1 MNEAELLSWFEV
13 SARPFLQKHASDRL
27 ASIEGDCERLKR
39 LIAQPD
45 NVTVCFLGNSGVGKS
60 TLLNALAAG
69 DKQILPAGGIGP
81 LTAQAT
87 EVHFSEVPSFRVV
100 YHPRNH
106 LWQLAFGL
114 EGRLNQQVKAAKKL
128 DGTLTL
134 SKPEDTTSDFENE
147 LTDEERE
154 VVLQESA
161 IPDSSDPEAPVNDP
175 MDGNIKQAK
184 QIVCGNQFAE
194 NKSLEYLV
202 DALRSACDY
211 KTKWNQTF
219 DPADMVRIDKIRKII
234 KKAKS
239 DRSYERREADDP
251 AAFLEDMKDHAAGFL
266 SPLIERIAV
275 GWPSELLKSGVIL
288 VDLPGVGIAQDSYR
302 DVTKSY
308 VRDKARAVIVVIDR
322 AGPTQ
327 ATVDM
332 LRTSGFWSRLV
343 GAADDP
349 SSDPCSMLVAVTRV
363 DDITQTEWQGI
374 APQDGTPKPKK
385 REVFARLVEEFKPR
399 MRSQISEQL
408 GKLGVSTSDTVK
420 AANEQALK
428 GILDSLE
435 IHPVSAPELRKMLI
449 DDEDDRSFLND
460 PKQTGVPQLEQSLMR
475 LAQSERESRRL
486 RLEEVSSRLGSTLV
500 NELQMIGSA
509 WRQEDRAVEE
519 AERLE
524 RELAPILKEKRE
536 EYSRRASAFR
546 EFLNETVQAK
556 IEALVLEAREVAEQ
570 DVRDYLYRLQG
581 VHWATLRAA
590 VTRGG
595 CYYGSTAINLP
606 DDISGYFQ
614 GPMAAVWGQKLLR
627 DIRKRTTD
635 LASDI
640 EQMVNELCEWA
651 KMHGGAS
658 VDKKL
663 LEAQQDRIKALSAQ
677 MQAVGKEAVA
687 ELRDSVKS
695 ELTTVIRKPISSACK
710 KFVDEGDHIGSG
722 VKLRI
727 LELFRGLA
735 TQATNAAKAPAMKIL
750 QTNFEAVRI
759 EIQTEF
765 KKGGNPIQD
774 TADLVVERH
783 EAKVRRS
790 DAQKRGPI
798 LLDLDA
804 VFSNCPVVGQAADS
818 PASA

>member
-1 MNEAELLSWFEV
+1 MNEVDLLNWFEG

-27 ASIEGDCERLKR
+27 ASIEGDYDRLKR
-39 LIAQPD
+39 LIAKPD
-45 NVTVCFLGNSGVGKS
+45 HVTVCFLGNSGVGKS

-69 DKQILPAGGIGP
+69 DQQILPAGGIGP

-87 EVHFSEVPSFRVV
+87 EVGFSEIPFFKVL

-114 EGRLNQQVKAAKKL
+114 EGRLNQQIKAAKKL
-128 DGTLTL
+128 EGTLTL
-134 SKPEDTTSDFENE
+134 SKQGDAQSDFGQE

-161 IPDSSDPEAPVNDP
+161 IPDSSDAEAPVNDP

-194 NKSLEYLV
+194 NVSLEYLV
-202 DALRSACDY
+202 DALRTACDY
-211 KTKWNQTF
+211 KLKWNQTI
-219 DPADMVRIDKIRKII
+219 DAADMVRINRIRKVV
-234 KKAKS
+234 KQVKS
-239 DRSYERREADDP
+239 DRTYERRQSDDP
-251 AAFLEDMKDHAAGFL
+251 VAFLADMKDHVAGFL
-266 SPLIERIAV
+266 SPLIERIVV
-275 GWPSELLKSGVIL
+275 GWPSEILKTGVIL
-288 VDLPGVGIAQDSYR
+288 VDLPGIGIAQDSYR

-349 SSDPCSMLVAVTRV
+349 SSDPCSMLVAVTKV
-363 DDITQTEWQGI
+363 DDIAQTEWQNSTSKDGI
-374 APQDGTPKPKK
+374 PRPKK
-385 REVFARLVEEFKPR
+385 REVFAGLVDEFKPR

-408 GKLGVSTSDTVK
+408 GKLGGSSSDTVK
-420 AANEQALK
+420 TANEQALK
-428 GILDSLE
+428 GILGALE
-435 IHPVSAPELRKMLI
+435 IHPVSAPEFRKILI
-449 DDEDDRSFLND
+449 DDDDDRPFLNQVE
-460 PKQTGVPQLEQSLMR
+460 QTGIPQLQQSLIH
-475 LAQSERESRRL
+475 LAQIERENRKL
-486 RLEEVSSRLGSTLV
+486 QLEEVSSRLGSTLV
-500 NELQMIGSA
+500 SELQMIGAA

-524 RELAPILKEKRE
+524 RELAPILAEKRE

-570 DVRDYLYRLQG
+570 DVRNYLFALQG

-627 DIRKRTTD
+627 DIRKRTSD

-651 KMHGGAS
+651 KVHGGAS
-658 VDKKL
+658 VDKRL
-663 LEAQQDRIKALSAQ
+663 LEAQQERIKALSAQ

-695 ELTTVIRKPISSACK
+695 ELTTVIRKPISAECK
-710 KFVDEGDHIGSG
+710 KFVDQGDHIGTG
-722 VKLRI
+722 VKSRI
-727 LELFRGLA
+727 LDLFRTLA
-735 TQATNAAKAPAMKIL
+735 TQATNSAKAPAMKIL
-750 QTNFEAVRI
+750 QTNFLAVRD
-759 EIQTEF
+759 EIQAEF
-765 KKGGNPIQD
+765 KKGGDPIQG
-774 TADLVVERH
+774 TANLMVERH

-798 LLDLDA
+798 LLELDG
-804 VFSNCPVVGQAADS
+804 VFSSCPVVSQVAD
-818 PASA
+818 

>member
-1 MNEAELLSWFEV
+1 MKEADLLSWFEG
-13 SARPFLQKHASDRL
+13 SARPFLQKHAADRL
-27 ASIEGDCERLKR
+27 ASIEGDYERLKK
-39 LIAQPD
+39 LLAQPD
-45 NVTVCFLGNSGVGKS
+45 TVTVCFLGNSGVGKS

-87 EVHFSEVPSFRVV
+87 EVHYSEVPSFRVV

-128 DGTLTL
+128 AETPLLT
-134 SKPEDTTSDFENE
+134 KPEEVQSDFGKD
-147 LTDEERE
+147 LTDDERQ
-154 VVLQESA
+154 VVLQEA
-161 IPDSSDPEAPVNDP
+161 TIPDASDPEAPVNDP
-175 MDGNIKQAK
+175 MDGNIKQAR
-184 QIVCGNQFAE
+184 QIICGNQFSD
-194 NKSLEYLV
+194 KPLEYLV
-202 DALRSACDY
+202 DALRTACDY
-211 KTKWNQTF
+211 KTKWNQAI
-219 DPADMVRIDKIRKII
+219 DSVDMVRIDKIRKII
-234 KKAKS
+234 KQSKS
-239 DRSYERREADDP
+239 DRSYERRQANDP
-251 AAFLEDMKDHAAGFL
+251 AGFMEDMKDHAAGFL

-275 GWPSELLKSGVIL
+275 GWPSEVLKSGVIL

-332 LRTSGFWSRLV
+332 LRTSGFWNRLV

-363 DDITQTEWQGI
+363 DDITQSEWQDM
-374 APQDGTPKPKK
+374 PLQDGTPKPKK
-385 REVFARLVEEFKPR
+385 RDVFARLVEEIKPR
-399 MRSQISEQL
+399 MKSQISEQL
-408 GKLGVSTSDTVK
+408 GKLGGSTNDAVK
-420 AANEQALK
+420 TANEQALK
-428 GILDSLE
+428 GILESLE
-435 IHPVSAPELRKMLI
+435 IHPVSAPELRKLLI
-449 DDEDDRSFLND
+449 DDDDDRSFLNEAE
-460 PKQTGVPQLEQSLMR
+460 QTGVPQLQNSLMR
-475 LAQSERESRRL
+475 LAQVERESRRAH
-486 RLEEVSSRLGSTLV
+486 LEEVSTRLESTLV
-500 NELQMIGSA
+500 SELQMIDAA
-509 WRQEDRAVEE
+509 WRQEDRAVDE
-519 AERLE
+519 AVRLE
-524 RELAPILKEKRE
+524 NELAPVLKEKQE

-556 IEALVLEAREVAEQ
+556 IEALVFEAREVAEQ
-570 DVRDYLYRLQG
+570 DVTKYLYLLQG

-595 CYYGSTAINLP
+595 CYYGSKAINLP

-614 GPMAAVWGQKLLR
+614 APMAAVWGQKLLR

-635 LASDI
+635 LAADI

-651 KMHGGAS
+651 KEHGGAS
-658 VDKKL
+658 VDKRV
-663 LEAQQDRIKALSAQ
+663 LERQQERIKALSAQ

-695 ELTTVIRKPISSACK
+695 ELTTVIRKPISAACK

-722 VKLRI
+722 VKYRI
-727 LELFRGLA
+727 LGLFRELA

-750 QTNFEAVRI
+750 QSNFEAVRV
-759 EIQTEF
+759 EIQLEF
-765 KKGGNPIQD
+765 KKGGDPIQD

-790 DAQKRGPI
+790 DAKKRGPI
-798 LLDLDA
+798 LLELEA
-804 VFSNCPVVGQAADS
+804 VFSQRPAISQAT
-818 PASA
+818 ASSLSV

>member
-27 ASIEGDCERLKR
+27 ASIEGDYDRLKK
-39 LIAQPD
+39 LLAKPD
-45 NVTVCFLGNSGVGKS
+45 HVTVCFLGNSGVGKS

-87 EVHFSEVPSFRVV
+87 EVHFSAVPSFRVV

-114 EGRLNQQVKAAKKL
+114 EGRLNQQSKAAKKL
-128 DGTLTL
+128 EGTLTL
-134 SKPEDTTSDFENE
+134 SKPTEAPSDFEKV
-147 LTDEERE
+147 LSDEERE
-154 VVLQESA
+154 VVLQEA
-161 IPDSSDPEAPVNDP
+161 EIPESSDPEAPVNDP

-194 NKSLEYLV
+194 NISLEYLV
-202 DALRSACDY
+202 DALRTACDY
-211 KTKWNQTF
+211 KTKWNQTISS
-219 DPADMVRIDKIRKII
+219 ADMLRINRIRKII
-234 KKAKS
+234 KQAKS
-239 DRSYERREADDP
+239 DRSYERVQADDP

-275 GWPSELLKSGVIL
+275 GWPSEVLKSGVIL

-302 DVTKSY
+302 DITKSY

-332 LRTSGFWSRLV
+332 LRTSGFWNRLL
-343 GAADDP
+343 GATYDP
-349 SSDPCSMLVAVTRV
+349 ANDPCSMLVAVTRV
-363 DDITQTEWQGI
+363 DDITQTEWQSITSEDG
-374 APQDGTPKPKK
+374 APRPKK

-420 AANEQALK
+420 VANEQVLK
-428 GILDSLE
+428 EILNSLE

-460 PKQTGVPQLEQSLMR
+460 PEQTGVPHLQRSLMR
-475 LAQSERESRRL
+475 LAQSERENRRTN
-486 RLEEVSSRLGSTLV
+486 LEEVTKRLGSTLV
-500 NELQMIGSA
+500 SELQMIGAA

-519 AERLE
+519 AARLE
-524 RELAPILKEKRE
+524 SELAPVLKEKRE
-536 EYSRRASAFR
+536 EYGRRASAFR

-556 IEALVLEAREVAEQ
+556 IEALVLEAREAAEQ
-570 DVRDYLYRLQG
+570 DVRSYLYQLQG

-627 DIRKRTTD
+627 DIRKRTTE
-635 LASDI
+635 LAADI

-651 KMHGGAS
+651 KEHGGAS
-658 VDKKL
+658 VDRKL
-663 LEAQQDRIKALSAQ
+663 LEAQQERIKALSAQ

-687 ELRDSVKS
+687 ELRDLVKS
-695 ELTTVIRKPISSACK
+695 ELTTVIRKPISAACK

-722 VKLRI
+722 VKYRI
-727 LELFRGLA
+727 LDLFGRLA

-750 QTNFEAVRI
+750 QTNFERVRG

-790 DAQKRGPI
+790 DAQRRGPI
-798 LLDLDA
+798 LLELDA
-804 VFSNCPVVGQAADS
+804 VFSKCPVADKAAS
-818 PASA
+818 THVAA

>member
-1 MNEAELLSWFEV
+1 MNETELLNWFEV
-13 SARPFLQKHASDRL
+13 SARPFLQQHATDRL
-27 ASIEGDCERLKR
+27 ASIESDYDRLKK
-39 LIAQPD
+39 LVAKPD
-45 NVTVCFLGNSGVGKS
+45 HVTVCFLGNSGVGKS
-60 TLLNALAAG
+60 TLLNALVAG

-87 EVHFSEVPSFRVV
+87 EVHYSAVPSFKVV

-114 EGRLNQQVKAAKKL
+114 EGRLNQQAKAAKKL
-128 DGTLTL
+128 EGTLTL
-134 SKPEDTTSDFENE
+134 SKAAETPSDFEKV
-147 LTDEERE
+147 LSAEERE
-154 VVLQESA
+154 VVLQEA
-161 IPDSSDPEAPVNDP
+161 EIPISSDPEASVNDP

-194 NKSLEYLV
+194 NISLEYLV
-202 DALRSACDY
+202 DSLRTACDY
-211 KTKWNQTF
+211 KTKWNQTIS
-219 DPADMVRIDKIRKII
+219 PADLVRIDRIRKII
-234 KKAKS
+234 KQAKS
-239 DRSYERREADDP
+239 DRSYERQQADDP
-251 AAFLEDMKDHAAGFL
+251 QAFLKDMEDHAAGFL

-275 GWPSELLKSGVIL
+275 GWPSDVLRAGVIL

-302 DVTKSY
+302 DITKSY

-349 SSDPCSMLVAVTRV
+349 TSDPCSMLVAVTRV

-374 APQDGTPKPKK
+374 TTQDGTPRPKK

-408 GKLGVSTSDTVK
+408 GKLGGSSSDAVK

-428 GILDSLE
+428 GILNSLE

-449 DDEDDRSFLND
+449 EDDDDRSFLND
-460 PKQTGVPQLEQSLMR
+460 ADQTGVPQLQKSLMQ
-475 LAQSERESRRL
+475 LAQSEREIRRKH
-486 RLEEVSSRLGSTLV
+486 LEEVAARLGSTLV
-500 NELQMIGSA
+500 SELQMIGAA

-519 AERLE
+519 AARLE
-524 RELAPILKEKRE
+524 TELAPVLKEKSE
-536 EYSRRASAFR
+536 EYGRRASAFR

-570 DVRDYLYRLQG
+570 DVRSYLFQLQG

-627 DIRKRTTD
+627 DIRKRTTE
-635 LASDI
+635 LAADI

-651 KMHGGAS
+651 KEHGGAS
-658 VDKKL
+658 VDRKL
-663 LEAQQDRIKALSAQ
+663 LEAQQERIKALSAQ

-695 ELTTVIRKPISSACK
+695 ELTTVIRKPISAACK

-722 VKLRI
+722 VKSRI

-750 QTNFEAVRI
+750 RKNFEEVRI

-765 KKGGNPIQD
+765 NKGGNPIQD

-790 DAQKRGPI
+790 DAQRRGPI
-798 LLDLDA
+798 LLELDA
-804 VFSNCPVVGQAADS
+804 VFSKCPIADKVANL
-818 PASA
+818 PATA

>member
-1 MNEAELLSWFEV
+1 MNEAELLSWYEI
-13 SARPFLQKHASDRL
+13 SARPFLQRHASDRI
-27 ASIEGDCERLKR
+27 ASIESDYDRLRK
-39 LIAQPD
+39 LLNQPD
-45 NVTVCFLGNSGVGKS
+45 HVTVCFLGNSGVGKS

-87 EVHFSEVPSFRVV
+87 EVHYSAVPSFRVV
-100 YHPRNH
+100 YHPRKH

-114 EGRLNQQVKAAKKL
+114 EGRLNQHAKAAKKL
-128 DGTLTL
+128 EGTLTL
-134 SKPEDTTSDFENE
+134 SKSIDAPSDFEKE
-147 LTDEERE
+147 LSAEDRE
-154 VVLQESA
+154 VVLQEA
-161 IPDSSDPEAPVNDP
+161 EIPASSDPEAPVNDP

-194 NKSLEYLV
+194 NISLEYLV
-202 DALRSACDY
+202 DALRTACDY
-211 KTKWNQTF
+211 KTKWNQTIS
-219 DPADMVRIDKIRKII
+219 PADMVRIDKIRKII
-234 KKAKS
+234 KEAKA
-239 DRSYERREADDP
+239 DRSYERRQSDDP
-251 AAFLEDMKDHAAGFL
+251 VAFLEDMKVHAAGFL
-266 SPLIERIAV
+266 SPLIERIEV
-275 GWPSELLKSGVIL
+275 GWPSDVLKSGVIL

-302 DVTKSY
+302 DITKSY

-349 SSDPCSMLVAVTRV
+349 TSDPCSMLVAVTRV

-374 APQDGTPKPKK
+374 TPQDGTPRPKK

-408 GKLGVSTSDTVK
+408 GKLGESTSDTVK
-420 AANEQALK
+420 TANEQALK
-428 GILDSLE
+428 GILNSLE

-449 DDEDDRSFLND
+449 DDDEDRSFLND
-460 PKQTGVPQLEQSLMR
+460 AEQTGVPQLQQSLMH
-475 LAQSERESRRL
+475 LAQSEREIRRKHI
-486 RLEEVSSRLGSTLV
+486 EEVATRLGSTLIS
-500 NELQMIGSA
+500 ELQMIGAA

-519 AERLE
+519 AARLE
-524 RELAPILKEKRE
+524 SELAPVLKKKSE
-536 EYSRRASAFR
+536 EYGRRASAFR

-570 DVRDYLYRLQG
+570 DVRAYLYKLQG

-627 DIRKRTTD
+627 DIRKRTTE
-635 LASDI
+635 LAADI

-651 KMHGGAS
+651 KEHGGAS
-658 VDKKL
+658 VDRKM
-663 LEAQQDRIKALSAQ
+663 LEAQQERIKALSAQ

-687 ELRDSVKS
+687 DLRDSVKS
-695 ELTTVIRKPISSACK
+695 ELTTVIRKPISAACK

-722 VKLRI
+722 VKSRI

-774 TADLVVERH
+774 TANLVVERH
-783 EAKVRRS
+783 EAKVKRS
-790 DAQKRGPI
+790 DAQRRGPI
-798 LLDLDA
+798 LVELDA
-804 VFSNCPVVGQAADS
+804 VFSKCPVAARAVNSS
-818 PASA
+818 PAA